1 MVIFLV
7 VALSV
12 LGSLPVRAV
21 PYGCVIAQG
30 GKPLV
35 CIVKGGAPIASETTA
50 TKELADYLGRITGAT
65 FPQVAESGVPAKASA
80 IYVGQ
85 TAFAAKQGINFSK
98 LGQEEWIIR
107 TIGSNLILAGGRPR
121 GTLYAVY
128 DFLEKQLGCHWL
140 AEDTEVVPRKPTLTL
155 PVLNV
160 RGKPSFGE
168 RGITTYLRG
177 VLLTNDGM
185 LRESVFQARNKA
197 NDWYT
202 YLGEEYGFNVRAGSP
217 NGCHTF
223 AFYIDP
229 KVHFKEHPEYFSQNV
244 NGQRESVGGQLCLTN
259 PEVLKLVIARLKEF
273 IAKDR
278 EAASKE
284 GRPAPTVYD
293 ISQNDYHHLCQ
304 CANCK
309 VISERE
315 ESDSGPLIE
324 FINQV
329 ADAVRDEYPEI
340 LVQTFAYTCT
350 QKPPKTLK
358 PHDNVMIRLCDL
370 NGELFRPLSHPLNS
384 AFRGYLDRWS
394 QIAKHLSIWDYW
406 ITYGDVFHAP
416 YSNIRCL
423 QPDLKMFLDHG
434 VVTMMV
440 EDENPEFHSFFA
452 LKRWLGLQLMQN
464 PNQPPQPLID
474 LFMNGYY
481 GPAARKM
488 QEYLTYLEGCI
499 EADPDRLVELSPFQ
513 RKYLD
518 LKFFEKCEQLLGE
531 AEQAVGNDLKLLL
544 HVRRERVPVDS
555 ALLNLWGRLQK
566 KLPAGSKLPFDR
578 EEVLQR
584 YEANRLAQM
593 EAIRTAVTL
602 PAGKTELSK
611 EMDRLRAGDIPLPE
625 QFRNLPPDSVWDF
638 TWPSFAEYGE
648 RRRLVADPE
657 AAGGKTL
664 QYTGD
669 GPKDHERPASFGVY
683 DGARRVFGPS
693 LTLEGAAVP
702 QDEKHHW
709 YKIGRFPVTNGVL
722 LWAHW
727 TWWLSV
733 ALDRVYDPT
742 EQDHERDIWVSL
754 KVTGPAYVKDAKQ
767 PNAISIDRV
776 VLVRVGT
783 K

>member
-1 MVIFLV
+1 MNSKALLSLIAC
-7 VALSV
+7 VACSTAFGKDIPIAENGQARV
-12 LGSLPVRAV
+12 
-21 PYGCVIAQG
+21 VIAVG
-30 GKPLV
+30 TN
-35 CIVKGGAPIASETTA
+35 PIAAEKTA
-50 TKELADYLGRITGAT
+50 ARELAEYLQKITGAM
-65 FPQVAESGVPAKASA
+65 FSQVAEDDVPAKASA

-85 TAFAAKQGINFSK
+85 TAFAAKQGINCTT
-98 LGQEEWIIR
+98 LGQEEWVVR
-107 TIGSNLILAGGRPR
+107 TVGNNLILTGGRPR
-121 GTLYAVY
+121 GTLYAIY

-160 RGKPSFGE
+160 RGKPAFGE
-168 RGITTYLRG
+168 RGITTYLRAA
-177 VLLTNDGM
+177 TMTD
-185 LRESVFQARNKA
+185 ESFRKESEFEARNKA

-223 AFYIDP
+223 YFYIDP
-229 KVHFKEHPEYFSQNV
+229 KVYFKDHPDYFSQNLS
-244 NGQRESVGGQLCLTN
+244 GQPQPDGGQLCLTH

-273 IAKDR
+273 IATDR
-278 EAASKE
+278 EAAAKE

-293 ISQNDYHHLCQ
+293 ISQNDYHHMCQ

-309 VISERE
+309 AISERE

-324 FINQV
+324 FINKV
-329 ADAVRDEYPEI
+329 ADAVKNDYPDI
-340 LVQTFAYTCT
+340 LIQTFAYTCT
-350 QKPPKTLK
+350 QKPPKNLK
-358 PHDNVMIRLCDL
+358 PRDNVMIRLCDL
-370 NGELFRPLSHPLNS
+370 NGELFRPWSDPHNDT
-384 AFRGYLDRWS
+384 FRGYLEQWS
-394 QIAKHLSIWDYW
+394 KISRHLSIWDYW
-406 ITYGDVFHAP
+406 ITYGDVFASP
-416 YSNIRCL
+416 YSNVRCL
-423 QPDLKMFLDHG
+423 QPDLKMMLDRG
-434 VVTMMV
+434 TVTAMV
-440 EDENPEFHSFFA
+440 EDENVESHSFFA

-464 PNQPPQPLID
+464 PNQPPQPLIV

-481 GPAARKM
+481 GSAAPKM
-488 QEYLTYLEGCI
+488 QEYLAYLESRI
-499 EADPDRLVELSPFQ
+499 DSDPDRLVELSPFQ

-518 LKFFEKCEQLLGE
+518 LKFFEKCEQFLGE
-531 AEQAVGNDLKLLL
+531 AEQAVATDPKCLL

-566 KLPAGSKLPFDR
+566 KLPAGDKLPFDR
-578 EEVLQR
+578 DEVLRR
-584 YEANRLAQM
+584 YESNRLAQM

-625 QFRNLPPDSVWDF
+625 QFRNLPPDCVWDF

-669 GPKDHERPASFGVY
+669 GPKDHEAPVSFGIY

-693 LTLEGAAVP
+693 LTLKGADVP

-709 YKIGRFPVTNGVL
+709 YKIGRFPVTNGALV
-722 LWAHW
+722 WAHW

-733 ALDRVYDPT
+733 ELDRAYNPADQNP
-742 EQDHERDIWVSL
+742 ERDVWVSL
-754 KVTGPAYVKDAKQ
+754 KVTGPAYVKESKQ
-767 PNAISIDRV
+767 PSSICLDRV
-776 VLVRVGT
+776 ILVRS